1 MESLI
6 PPNQGKKPDSGQTP
20 SFANSQSQGAQLQ
33 PVEPAPPKDLPVAT
47 PLEEKREEQEFL
59 PAPEEEKLLEA
70 PHFAETATRGKPH
83 DPPAQSSGEAR
94 DEKPAPAPKVI
105 ARISP
110 ALPDPLQT
118 PKAKIREDSIFY
130 LETSKIHPNQHQ
142 PRKHFDEEAI
152 RDLAA
157 SIREFGVLQP
167 IVVTKHSKETSQGTD
182 VEYELIAGE
191 RRLLAAK
198 SLGMEHIPSI
208 IRHVDLERERLE
220 LAIIENLQREDLN
233 GIEMARA
240 FARLQD
246 EFRLTQREIAAR
258 LGKSRESVANT
269 LRLLDLPSYIQ
280 EAIEKAQITES
291 HGLFLLGVDDPAA
304 QQALFQDLLSNKLT
318 IRELKQKARG
328 IMRKG
333 DTPEEAASSSEFRM
347 FEEELSANLGAPVS
361 IEKRGPKGHITIR
374 FYSEEELRA
383 ILDKLH
389 SEES

>member
-1 MESLI
+1 MLGKGLESLI
-6 PPNQGKKPDSGQTP
+6 PPSKKPNDDGDNN
-20 SFANSQSQGAQLQ
+20 NSQ
-33 PVEPAPPKDLPVAT
+33 PPQDLPVAT
-47 PLEEKREEQEFL
+47 PAEEKKEDEKLL
-59 PAPEEEKLLEA
+59 PAPEEEKFLEA
-70 PHFAETATRGKPH
+70 PH
-83 DPPAQSSGEAR
+83 DPPTQSSGEAR
-94 DEKPAPAPKVI
+94 DEKPAPKVI
-105 ARISP
+105 SRAPDTR
-110 ALPDPLQT
+110 PDPLQT
-118 PKAKIREDSIFY
+118 PKNKIREESIFY
-130 LETSKIHPNQHQ
+130 LETRKIRPNPHQ
-142 PRKHFDEEAI
+142 PRKHFDEDAI
-152 RDLAA
+152 RDLAV
-157 SIREFGVLQP
+157 SIREFGMLQP
-167 IVVTKHSKETSQGTD
+167 IVVTKRNVETPQGTD

-191 RRLLAAK
+191 RRLMAAK
-198 SLGMEHIPSI
+198 SLGMEHIPAI
-208 IRHVDLERERLE
+208 IRNVDLERERLE

-233 GIEMARA
+233 GIEMGRA

-280 EAIEKAQITES
+280 EAIEKGQITES

-304 QQALFQDLLSNKLT
+304 QQALFHDLLSNKLT

-328 IMRKG
+328 LMKS
-333 DTPEEAASSSEFRM
+333 DTPEDIAVSSEFKM

-389 SEES
+389 SEEQ